1 MTDTEKMYA
10 YEMQRRQ
17 TIGNYLNRINNLG
30 YGNATGA
37 PFNVDYDDTYS
48 LDDSTS
54 SDIVPQQAPS
64 PKSVEAPAPEVTEE
78 PAAEDPDLEINPS
91 EEDPVEDP
99 FKDFEG

>member
-30 YGNATGA
+30 YGNAAGA
-37 PFNVDYDDTYS
+37 PFNVDYDDKYS
-48 LDDSTS
+48 IEDNEDKEVTM
-54 SDIVPQQAPS
+54 APS
-64 PKSVEAPAPEVTEE
+64 PKSVQASTPETTE
-78 PAAEDPDLEINPS
+78 PDLEINPS